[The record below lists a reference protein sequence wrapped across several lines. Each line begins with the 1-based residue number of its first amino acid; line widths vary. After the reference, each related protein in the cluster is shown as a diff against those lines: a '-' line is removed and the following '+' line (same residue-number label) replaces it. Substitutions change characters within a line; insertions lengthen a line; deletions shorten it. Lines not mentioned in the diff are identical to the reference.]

1 MKCIFLYDGGYLM
14 KVSDKVIVVTGAG
27 GGIGRELVRQL
38 LEKGAKVAAIIH
50 KNGLD
55 KMKAFKEEYGNRIS
69 IHTANIANKEDV
81 QRLPDEVIAS
91 HCCVDGIINNA
102 GIIQPFIS
110 VNELEYEQIQWVM
123 DVNFYGTLYMCKSFL
138 PHLLIRPEAHI
149 ANVASMGGSLP
160 IPQQTIYCASKA
172 AVKMLT
178 ESLHSELRKTNV
190 GVTLVIPGAVE
201 TDLVEKAK
209 VEKEGAE
216 SSTYKLLSPIV
227 AASIIIEG
235 IETKKYRVLAGND
248 SKIMDILYR
257 LNPKKATELIAKK
270 IL

>member
-1 MKCIFLYDGGYLM
+1 M
-14 KVSDKVIVVTGAG
+14 KVADKVIVVTGAG

-38 LEKGAKVAAIIH
+38 LEKGANVAAIIH
-50 KNGLD
+50 KNGLE
-55 KMKAFKEEYGNRIS
+55 KMQAYKDMYGDRIS
-69 IHTANIANKEDV
+69 IHTANIANREDV
-81 QRLPDEVIAS
+81 QKLLDEVIAS
-91 HCCVDGIINNA
+91 HGCVDAIINNA
-102 GIIQPFIS
+102 GIIQPFMS
-110 VNELEYEQIQWVM
+110 VNELAYEQIQWVM

-138 PHLLIRPEAHI
+138 PHLLTRPEAHI

-190 GVTLVIPGAVE
+190 GVTLVIPGAVD

-209 VEKEGAE
+209 VEKRGAE

-227 AASIIIEG
+227 AAAIIIEG
-235 IETKKYRVLAGND
+235 METKKYRVLAGSD

-257 LNPKKATELIAKK
+257 LHPKKATELIAKK